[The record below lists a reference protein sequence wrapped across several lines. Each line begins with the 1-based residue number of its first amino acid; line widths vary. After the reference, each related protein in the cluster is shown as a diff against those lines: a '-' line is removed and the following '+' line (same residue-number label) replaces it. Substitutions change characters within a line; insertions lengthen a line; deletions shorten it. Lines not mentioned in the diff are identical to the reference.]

1 MKLLDNIKE
10 KLGLKIVGHVDMDA
24 LRGAQDEEGI
34 KNISNDEI
42 NNTWYV
48 QLMKEM
54 SKES

>member
-24 LRGAQDEEGI
+24 LRGAQDEEDI
-34 KNISNDEI
+34 KNVSNDGI